1 MATVS
6 IISGVHTP
14 NEGRAL
20 INTNFTNVN
29 TDLVIIK
36 TITDS
41 LTGNVVGVDNVQT
54 FTNKTIK
61 SNNAMG
67 GTNNTVEVTRKDIKT
82 DLFQLK
88 AYNNDALA
96 GTISNIEVDA
106 GSIYDLVVSGG
117 NGIKTHVDGQHLKI
131 VGETDFLLNNASQK
145 FGMGVDSATLTT
157 YAGYGYTTVLGA
169 STANLS
175 SLAVGAAHT
184 AQPNATLHVKHSST
198 GNMLRLQNTNPGSGF
213 DGARL
218 TYQNSSQE

>member
-54 FTNKTIK
+54 FTNKTLK
-61 SNNAMG
+61 SNNATG
-67 GTNNTVEVTRKDIKT
+67 GTNNVVEITRKDIKT

-88 AYNNDALA
+88 AYNDDALA

-117 NGIKTHVDGQHLKI
+117 NGIKTHVDSQHLKI
-131 VGETDFLLNNASQK
+131 VGETDFVLNNTGQTFGVGLDQASMGVYEGYGYMCLLGGTTLIGPELGVGGSHAAAPAAPIHVKSSTAGIGEMIRLENTNDSTAPSYVGYKNASQ
-145 FGMGVDSATLTT
+145 
-157 YAGYGYTTVLGA
+157 
-169 STANLS
+169 
-175 SLAVGAAHT
+175 
-184 AQPNATLHVKHSST
+184 
-198 GNMLRLQNTNPGSGF
+198 R
-213 DGARL
+213 
-218 TYQNSSQE
+218 